1 MADETGET
9 GPTVEVFNVLN
20 HELVPHHEVVS
31 EEEKNEVL
39 ARYEV
44 TEDQLPKILV
54 TDPAAK
60 ACGARVGDMV
70 KIVRDSPTAGLAVAF
85 RFCVEFA

>member
-1 MADETGET
+1 MSEEPGS
-9 GPTVEVFNVLN
+9 TVEVFNVLN
-20 HELVPHHEVVS
+20 HELVPHHAVLD
-31 EEEKNEVL
+31 EKEAAKVL
-39 ARYEV
+39 ETFGV

-60 ACGARVGDMV
+60 ACGAKVGD
-70 KIVRDSPTAGLAVAF
+70 IVTVVRPSRTAGRAIAY